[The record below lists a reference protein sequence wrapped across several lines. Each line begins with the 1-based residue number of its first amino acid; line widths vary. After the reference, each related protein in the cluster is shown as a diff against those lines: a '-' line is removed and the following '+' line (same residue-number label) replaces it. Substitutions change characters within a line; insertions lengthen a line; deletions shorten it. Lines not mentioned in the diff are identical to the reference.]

1 MANFEIRAKLLIAFQ
16 QPDTIHALYL
26 AFAHTHTRTHLQESA
41 LECL

>member
-26 AFAHTHTRTHLQESA
+26 AFAHTRTLA
-41 LECL
+41 RKCIGVPLTT